1 MQALGNLIERIS
13 AWLFAFGSWIFGG
26 LIAFNLLVLA
36 SLFTIGPI
44 HPAILVSLTA
54 FACALPL
61 NVAGLFLLKLIQE
74 MKDVNIDEQMLH
86 AFQDTGFP
94 IEAYFPPSQERVSLY
109 KRRTDVALGYSTGIL
124 AFSVALTLT
133 GMVSVLWYMAW
144 WVGVVFFAMVLVSQ
158 VLVIIVIAHSLPPES
173 EAEKEQK
180 RRYREH
186 LARQRKG
193 QRKAEQERQKDGS
206 CAVISPPPSSLEEAK
221 PSQED

>member
-1 MQALGNLIERIS
+1 MSQSDATSADPKPEISPIDLEEQSRQSMQALGNLIERIS

-44 HPAILVSLTA
+44 HPAILVS
-54 FACALPL
+54 
-61 NVAGLFLLKLIQE
+61 
-74 MKDVNIDEQMLH
+74 
-86 AFQDTGFP
+86 
-94 IEAYFPPSQERVSLY
+94 
-109 KRRTDVALGYSTGIL
+109 
-124 AFSVALTLT
+124 LTLT